1 MTLTRN
7 FKRTIAACIARD
19 PAFARALLAEALTL
33 FLKGEPNEAQ
43 MILISLFGPDKP
55 TYDLLPPTV

>member
-7 FKRTIAACIARD
+7 FKQTIATRIARD

-33 FLKGEPNEAQ
+33 FLTGEPNEAR
-43 MILISLFGPDKP
+43 MILNCLFGPHK
-55 TYDLLPPTV
+55 LG

>member
-55 TYDLLPPTV
+55 T

>member
-7 FKRTIAACIARD
+7 FKRTIAARIARD
-19 PAFARALLAEALTL
+19 PAFAHALLAEALKL

-55 TYDLLPPTV
+55 T